1 MRCPNWDKR
10 SELALKHCCHGSVH
24 RAKPELKVW
33 RRSPTQSS
41 KRLGSNEFVPSASLH
56 WDGSTWAGEIALP
69 RELGA
74 LDGPVLSDFSLEASV
89 IIRAGGSTD
98 PLLQATPDMGRTRW
112 ILILCAWTI
121 VGLLFA
127 VRRIVLVKVMG
138 GQVSWVIVGAL
149 ELVYW
154 YVWAAYTPLVIG
166 LAKRFPLTGSRFV
179 ANIAIHT
186 FASLVMAPLTS
197 ATEYL
202 LSSGLLLSVFR
213 VTDPGVLHLLSPFA
227 VSVFSMSFT
236 GMLTYWLVIGLYQS
250 IHFYQA
256 AMERQTIAAQLETQL
271 SHAELE
277 NLKSQLHPH
286 FLFNSLHTIGIL
298 MQEDVDA
305 ASHLLVCLGDL
316 LRMALERPENEI
328 TLQSELEFVGKYLEI
343 EQTRFHDRL
352 KVYMDVPP
360 DLLAV
365 YVPSLALQPLVENA
379 IKHGISVDSAAGRL
393 DIVAKRHN
401 GRVRICVRD
410 DGPGLAPKSPPRF
423 GVGLTNIQSRLK
435 QLYGDDSSLE
445 LIGGNGRGCEAI
457 ITIPL
462 RSSLE
467 DTSPHRR

>member
-1 MRCPNWDKR
+1 
-10 SELALKHCCHGSVH
+10 
-24 RAKPELKVW
+24 
-33 RRSPTQSS
+33 
-41 KRLGSNEFVPSASLH
+41 
-56 WDGSTWAGEIALP
+56 
-69 RELGA
+69 
-74 LDGPVLSDFSLEASV
+74 
-89 IIRAGGSTD
+89 
-98 PLLQATPDMGRTRW
+98 MGRTRW

-127 VRRIVLVKVMG
+127 VRRIVLVKVQG
-138 GQVSWVIVGAL
+138 IHVSWEIVGAL

-166 LAKRFPLTGSRFV
+166 LAKRFPLTGPRFV
-179 ANIAIHT
+179 PHIAIHT
-186 FASLVMAPLTS
+186 ITSLMMAPLAS
-197 ATEYL
+197 VTEYS
-202 LSSGLLLSVFR
+202 LSRGLLRSVFR
-213 VTDPGVLHLLSPFA
+213 ITDPGVLHLLPPFA
-227 VSVFSMSFT
+227 VSVLSMSFS
-236 GMLTYWLVIGLYQS
+236 GVLAYWLVVGLYQS

-298 MQEDVDA
+298 MQENVDA
-305 ASHLLVCLGDL
+305 ASRLLVCLGDL
-316 LRMALERPENEI
+316 LRMALERRENEI

-352 KVYMDVPP
+352 KVHMDVPP

-379 IKHGISVDSAAGRL
+379 IKHGFSVDSAAGRL
-393 DIVAKRHN
+393 EIAAKRHN
-401 GRVRICVRD
+401 GRVWLCVRD
-410 DGPGLAPKSPPRF
+410 DGPGPAPGSRLRF
-423 GVGLTNIQSRLK
+423 GVGLTNVQSRLK
-435 QLYGDDSSLE
+435 QLYGDESSLE
-445 LIGGNGRGCEAI
+445 LTGGNGRGCEAI

-462 RSSLE
+462 RSSRE